1 MKGRSTI
8 VLLIAIVVLGTF
20 IGIQESW
27 RTRNSPAV
35 IRRIR
40 LFDLDPTSLGMVEFH
55 LTNTVVRFSKE
66 NGVWMAGGT
75 DAGMGRADVELIHR
89 MVSGL
94 NSMGKG
100 TTITR
105 KHLEIRGVD
114 PSEYGFDNPL
124 VEIRATD
131 NEGKHCWVVGR
142 RTPLGD
148 MVYVKQ
154 EGIDDIYTVPHKLL
168 SIVPSR
174 PDLLRDRELFSGK
187 AAGVRR
193 IEIRGEAGFVQLV
206 KDPQAGWR
214 LQQPVTAPADPREVE
229 EFIKKLYR
237 LRIQDFVADN
247 VSDFSIYGLQAE
259 TRQISLG
266 GGDGTSRM
274 LVIGGDVPDRPGFVY
289 VRRSDDTSV
298 FTLSADVLQ
307 LLNTPAKRIR
317 NARVLDLMLGDITS
331 ISVKKGTEQLALAL
345 EPSVGWKTVSP
356 VAWNADPGAVAGLA
370 RLWVDAVVI
379 EYDVAINNVAPE
391 WVFEYGST
399 LLGTTNH
406 IEVLPSAGTHDG
418 LLIRKGNDKTVH
430 QVNVAE
436 IPDEVVYPLT
446 YKDSKVWDLDVET
459 IGKISVTK
467 DGQSRQVVTRLED
480 RSFVLEGTNGNVR
493 VNSPAF
499 AKLLAQL
506 AVVRASGYIDYNP
519 PDLAIYGLD
528 HPALELHV
536 GFASLNEL
544 GRVLLV
550 GREVPEGF
558 YSMVKGRDVVFLLDK
573 SVVNALSANLLSDP
587 QPPRA
592 ITGE

>member
-27 RTRNSPAV
+27 RVRNSPAV

-40 LFDLDPTSLGMVEFH
+40 LFDLDPASLGMVEFQ

-66 NGVWMAGGT
+66 NGVWMAGGS
-75 DAGMGRADVELIHR
+75 AGGMGRADVELIHR

-114 PSEYGFDNPL
+114 PAEYGFDNPL

-406 IEVLPSAGTHDG
+406 IEV
-418 LLIRKGNDKTVH
+418 
-430 QVNVAE
+430 
-436 IPDEVVYPLT
+436 
-446 YKDSKVWDLDVET
+446 
-459 IGKISVTK
+459 
-467 DGQSRQVVTRLED
+467 
-480 RSFVLEGTNGNVR
+480 
-493 VNSPAF
+493 
-499 AKLLAQL
+499 
-506 AVVRASGYIDYNP
+506 
-519 PDLAIYGLD
+519 
-528 HPALELHV
+528 
-536 GFASLNEL
+536 
-544 GRVLLV
+544 
-550 GREVPEGF
+550 
-558 YSMVKGRDVVFLLDK
+558 
-573 SVVNALSANLLSDP
+573 
-587 QPPRA
+587 
-592 ITGE
+592 